1 MELTFKPGETNI
13 ICLDLER
20 SLRFYRDIL
29 GFQVVEHEG
38 SAAVHMRCAEQPFL
52 LLAVAKSPINEVEY
66 CEVPAISFDLLVRDI
81 KEAVSYFENHGV
93 EFESP

>member
-1 MELTFKPGETNI
+1 MELTFTSGETNI

-20 SLRFYRDIL
+20 SLRFHRDIL
-29 GFQVVEHEG
+29 GFQVIEREG
-38 SAAVHMRCAEQPFL
+38 PAAVHMRCDEQPFS
-52 LLAVAKSPINEVEY
+52 LLAVAKSPLNEIEY
-66 CEVPAISFDLLVRDI
+66 CEVPTISFDLLVRDI